1 MVVVDSSV
9 LILLSKIAKLG
20 LVRESFNEVLT
31 TDEIYREVVEEGK
44 GRKGTSK
51 IKESFEE
58 WIVVEN
64 FDLEKAEEIAELEGI
79 TTADASLLLLAEKKD
94 SILLTNDRALILVAR
109 SRNVEYYWLTTLV
122 LKRVKEGDLGKNE
135 ALDLLDEL
143 IAAGMNLAPKVYSKL
158 RKKID
163 EV

>member
-9 LILLSKIAKLG
+9 LIPLSKIAKLG
-20 LVRESFNEVLT
+20 LVRESFDEVLT
-31 TDEIYREVVEEGK
+31 IDEIYREVVEEGK

-79 TTADASLLLLAEKKD
+79 TTVDASLLLLAEKRD

-109 SRNVEYYWLTTLV
+109 SRNVDYYWLTTLV

-143 IAAGMNLAPKVYSKL
+143 IAAGMNLGPKVYSKL